1 MRRQGARRTVF
12 AIILAGACIL
22 GGVILGSAAPAD
34 VIREGTIDSVGGNGV
49 TVALSGTGVTSV
61 KLSATTFVISRQ
73 KATLESI
80 RPGDYVGV
88 DAKHGA
94 DGTLAAVSINIF
106 PPEYKGRI
114 RDGQFPLA
122 SGNTMTNAEV
132 MEYAVKV
139 ETRTLFLKYKDGAAA
154 IAVPLT
160 TEIHRLT
167 VIRPSD
173 LRQGMHVTVR
183 GVTNPDGSITASS
196 ITVDRAG

>member
-1 MRRQGARRTVF
+1 MRRQGARRTVL
-12 AIILAGACIL
+12 AIVLAGTGIL
-22 GGVILGSAAPAD
+22 GGVIPGSAQPAGI
-34 VIREGTIDSVGGNGV
+34 VREGTVEGV
-49 TVALSGTGVTSV
+49 RGDGITVALPGTGVTSV
-61 KLSATTFVISRQ
+61 KLSATTSVVSRQ

-88 DAKHGA
+88 DAKHAA

-114 RDGQFPLA
+114 RDGQFPMA
-122 SGNTMTNAEV
+122 SGDTMTNAEV

-139 ETRTLFLKYKDGAAA
+139 ENRTLFLKYKDGAAA

-160 TEIHRLT
+160 TEVHRLT

-173 LRQGMHVTVR
+173 LRQGMHVIVR

-196 ITVDRAG
+196 ITVDRPG